1 MHTRRAFLLSF
12 ISSPILHD
20 IGLNFT
26 TVSRKFHGGF
36 SFTIS
41 CRTNLFLVCAIL
53 PGPSFESTAA
63 EDDNQDY
70 RIDIEKKSNVVYKP
84 PY

>member
-20 IGLNFT
+20 IGLNFA
-26 TVSRKFHGGF
+26 TVSRRFRGDF
-36 SFTIS
+36 NFNIS

-70 RIDIEKKSNVVYKP
+70 RTDIEKKINAIYKP